1 MVKSIPAHVTWEMT
15 VDELMRA
22 ALKLNA
28 AERASMARE
37 LLSSLESLS
46 EAEVE
51 QLWVEEALRR
61 SAEIDAGLVETI
73 PADQAIAEARA
84 RLK

>member
-1 MVKSIPAHVTWEMT
+1 VVESFLRHARCEMT

-28 AERASMARE
+28 GERASMAHK

-51 QLWVEEALRR
+51 QLWVEESLRR
-61 SAEIDAGLVETI
+61 SEELDAGLVETI
-73 PADQAIAEARA
+73 PADQVIAEARA

>member
-1 MVKSIPAHVTWEMT
+1 MT
-15 VDELMRA
+15 VDELMRE
-22 ALKLNA
+22 ALMLSA
-28 AERASMARE
+28 RDRASMAHE

-46 EAEVE
+46 EAEAE

-73 PADQAIAEARA
+73 PADQVIAEARA

>member
-1 MVKSIPAHVTWEMT
+1 MWEMT
-15 VDELMRA
+15 VDELLRA

-28 AERASMARE
+28 AERASLAHE

-51 QLWVEEALRR
+51 QPWVEEALRR
-61 SAEIDAGLVETI
+61 SAEIGSGLVETI
-73 PADQAIAEARA
+73 PADEVIGEARA

>member
-1 MVKSIPAHVTWEMT
+1 MT
-15 VDELMRA
+15 VAELMRE
-22 ALKLNA
+22 ALMLSA
-28 AERASMARE
+28 RDRASMAHE

-46 EAEVE
+46 EAEAE

-73 PADQAIAEARA
+73 PADQVIAEARA

>member
-1 MVKSIPAHVTWEMT
+1 MT
-15 VDELMRA
+15 VDELKRA
-22 ALKLNA
+22 CLRLSA
-28 AERASMARE
+28 AERASLAHE

-51 QLWVEEALRR
+51 QLWVEEAIRR

-73 PADQAIAEARA
+73 PADQVIAEARA

>member
-1 MVKSIPAHVTWEMT
+1 MT

-22 ALKLNA
+22 ALKLKA
-28 AERASMARE
+28 GERASMAHE

-51 QLWVEEALRR
+51 QLWVEESLRR

-73 PADQAIAEARA
+73 PADQVIAEARA

>member
-1 MVKSIPAHVTWEMT
+1 MT

-28 AERASMARE
+28 GERASMAHE

-51 QLWVEEALRR
+51 QLWVEESLRR
-61 SAEIDAGLVETI
+61 SAEIDTGIVEI
-73 PADQAIAEARA
+73 VSAEQVIAEARA